1 MSVDM
6 SGERRKKMKP
16 RNILDNLMQDIN
28 GILDKAETTLKV
40 VEDGLGKCTARED
53 YERTEIESMRE
64 EQ

>member
-1 MSVDM
+1 
-6 SGERRKKMKP
+6 MKP